1 MEIPMPT
8 PLPHPSRWPAGG
20 LGVAEG
26 GIMPTYP
33 PLPGNV
39 QTIGYSENGVLH
51 VDVIVD
57 HVVVQTVSLDLR
69 RLIEHREMIAVRA
82 AQRPAVQID
91 PASLAGTSATTN
103 PHYWPA
109 KEE

>member
-1 MEIPMPT
+1 MP
-8 PLPHPSRWPAGG
+8 A
-20 LGVAEG
+20 
-26 GIMPTYP
+26 YP

-39 QTIGYSENGVLH
+39 QTIGYSEDGRLH

-69 RLIEHREMIAVRA
+69 RLIEHCRMIADEA
-82 AQRPAVQID
+82 ARRPAVQLD
-91 PASLAGTSATTN
+91 PAALASTSATTN

-109 KEE
+109 KEG